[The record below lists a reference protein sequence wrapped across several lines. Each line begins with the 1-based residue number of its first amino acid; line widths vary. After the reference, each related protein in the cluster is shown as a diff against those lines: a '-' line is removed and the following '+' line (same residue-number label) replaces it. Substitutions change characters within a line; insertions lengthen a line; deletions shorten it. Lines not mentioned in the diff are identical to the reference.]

1 MPLKKIFHFNFYFYT
16 DMPGSGGVPLAGPLG
31 LSHLKASLKDPGFI
45 KKIRDLEDRRQV
57 TERDWVTRWIEFWLA
72 CMDRSRPK

>member
-1 MPLKKIFHFNFYFYT
+1 
-16 DMPGSGGVPLAGPLG
+16 MPGSGGVPLAGPLG

-57 TERDWVTRWIEFWLA
+57 F
-72 CMDRSRPK
+72 

>member
-1 MPLKKIFHFNFYFYT
+1 M
-16 DMPGSGGVPLAGPLG
+16 G

-57 TERDWVTRWIEFWLA
+57 RALVIFH
-72 CMDRSRPK
+72 